1 MNRSTLVAILVT
13 LALAAPG
20 AALAPA
26 AEGPPADLWRAAGV
40 IPPVEP
46 VEAPPVSLR
55 DLAGR
60 TVDLD
65 DLRGRVVMLYF
76 WATW

>member
-1 MNRSTLVAILVT
+1 MNRSTLAATLVT
-13 LALAAPG
+13 LALAGPG
-20 AALAPA
+20 AALAP

-40 IPPVEP
+40 IPPVER